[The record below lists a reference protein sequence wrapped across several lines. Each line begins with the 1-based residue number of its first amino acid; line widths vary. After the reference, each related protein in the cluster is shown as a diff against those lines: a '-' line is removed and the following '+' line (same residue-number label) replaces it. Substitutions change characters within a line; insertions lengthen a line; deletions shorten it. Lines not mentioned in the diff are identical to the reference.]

1 MDTETAQG
9 KKFMTGEG
17 RRSLFTIHH
26 CQNFLLPTVKDSER
40 DLDKEFID

>member
-40 DLDKEFID
+40 DLDEEFID